1 MRRRDLLSGLLLA
14 TAIRVA
20 AYAQPSGKV
29 YRIAIVH
36 PNAPIADMT
45 ETGDHP
51 YYPVFLKEL
60 RSRGY
65 VEGRNL
71 ALERY
76 SGEGRPERYAEVAR
90 NAVWSKPDVIL
101 ASSTRMVGHLKEA
114 TTTIPIVGVTAD
126 PVAGGLVASLSR
138 PGGNITGVSVD
149 AGLEPLGKRF
159 GILREAVPG
168 TARVAFLAPRG
179 LWDST
184 LNPNHMRELRQ
195 AAQHLGIS
203 LLDAPLD
210 SPIRE
215 TEYRRVFAVM
225 ERADALVVSDAA
237 ENFIHRRLI
246 VELAEKARLPAM
258 YPGRDYVE
266 VGGLIAYATD
276 LADVHRRAAGQ
287 VDQILKGANPGE
299 MPIYQ
304 PTTFELIINI
314 RTAKALG
321 LAIPRSL
328 LARADEVIE

>member
-1 MRRRDLLSGLLLA
+1 
-14 TAIRVA
+14 
-20 AYAQPSGKV
+20 V

-36 PNAPIADMT
+36 PNAPIADMS

-203 LLDAPLD
+203 LLDAALD

-246 VELAEKARLPAM
+246 VELAEKARLPAI
-258 YPGRDYVE
+258 YPDRTFAE
-266 VGGLIAYATD
+266 AGGLLSYGPDFTD
-276 LADVHRRAAGQ
+276 LFRRAANK
-287 VDQILKGANPGE
+287 VVQILKGAKPE
-299 MPIYQ
+299 EIPFEQ
-304 PTTFELIINI
+304 PTKFELVINLKA
-314 RTAKALG
+314 AKAIG
-321 LAIPRSL
+321 LDIPPPI